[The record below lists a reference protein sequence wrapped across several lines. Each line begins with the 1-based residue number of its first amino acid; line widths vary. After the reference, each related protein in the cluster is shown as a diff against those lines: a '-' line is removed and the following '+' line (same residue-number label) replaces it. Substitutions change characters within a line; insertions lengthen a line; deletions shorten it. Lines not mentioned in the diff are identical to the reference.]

1 MLANGQEM
9 NPVSNVRHGAT
20 RSQDDAM
27 VGYFFQRPQSDP
39 DFQNYNKQSRWAL
52 GDDSVLE
59 ARGTE
64 APELETDFQA
74 LALETSHQLEIPAS
88 TKKLWSLEETGPK
101 PEDSKGLFL
110 GDQWRDPTWSTGGHG
125 NTSEHAVS
133 QPIMVQRRSGSYP
146 GSEGASMLS
155 PRSSETSGLGV
166 KMVEYVLGSSPTIKD
181 LDSRMVGRMHV
192 GPPTN
197 DPEKVKKGKEGK
209 LKDGDGRT
217 AVMQA
222 NGIMHNGIDDDK
234 VYNPVGYRGGGSS
247 RQASPSEDKGDKLS
261 KAPLDALVMGPGGG
275 GPQLEPHFEHHPMDP
290 LGPFDYPPHGLLP
303 TSMESPGMLDYASQL
318 YQQHHQQQQ
327 HQTQHQQQQQQ
338 QQHSQRGQ
346 HGGPMALVPSAQYSL
361 GQGQQQGGALGVPPP
376 TAPTPSPF
384 APPSTPY
391 LLNQDPYGAPP
402 HPLGIVTGPA
412 MMPQY
417 YGMPPWGMFPTPAAA
432 GLLQGQGGQG
442 GPPQQVPQQVQQQMQ
457 QQMQQQ
463 VQQQMLRGNGARPM
477 TPQGSGEPLSQAP
490 PGGGQYQMLAP
501 PYYDQ
506 NGSLMMG
513 NTRAVRLM
521 PPVLVNPAAPGTSA
535 PSQPGSLNGGSLRLL
550 GSGSAGA
557 TAGNGPPQ
565 GPQGSGLFSAAT
577 GGSSHP
583 FGAAGSGGYNPSAGA
598 SAFSGGF
605 ASGLGVGYGGSSSLG
620 PIGTSPAGPVGIG
633 LGGSTES
640 PRRDSL
646 ERRDGGANMLGGS
659 RGPFAA
665 TLESAYSAAAAGGP
679 LGAKG
684 SQFYGALG
692 TVAASPGPVGML
704 PQSLTP
710 PPPSLNGS
718 SSNLSLGTFGS
729 RMMSA
734 APGAEAKYLVRNGPL
749 SSVLGSSNALV
760 PARTLQR
767 NSSLE
772 KPPGRSRLLEDFR
785 NNRYPN
791 LQLRDLANH
800 IVEFSQ
806 DQHGSR
812 FIQQKLERATLA
824 EKQLVFSE
832 ILGAAY
838 NLMTDVFGNYVIQK
852 FFEFGSTEQKQ
863 ALALK
868 VKGHVLPLALQMY
881 GCRVIQ
887 KALESIS
894 PDQQKEVV
902 KELDGHVL
910 KCVKDQNGNHV
921 VQKCI
926 ECVDPSALQ
935 FIINAFQGQVFG
947 LSTHPYGCR
956 VIQRILEHCTGE
968 QTGPVLEELHQH
980 TEQLVQDQYGNY
992 VVQHVLEHGRPEDK
1006 GRIVAAVR
1014 GRVLP
1019 LSQHKFA
1026 SNVVEKCVT
1035 HASRSERALLI
1046 EEVCAYV
1053 DGPHSALYT
1062 MMKDQYANY
1071 VVQKMIEV
1079 AEPPQRKLLL
1089 HKIRPHVPS
1098 LRKYTYGKHILAK
1111 LEKHLLKSGDQ
1122 ILSSGGGQSG
1132 TSNGAL

>member
-1 MLANGQEM
+1 MLANGQDM
-9 NPVSNVRHGAT
+9 NAVASVRHGAT

-64 APELETDFQA
+64 APELETEFQA

-88 TKKLWSLEETGPK
+88 TKKLWALEETGPK
-101 PEDSKGLFL
+101 PEDSKGIFL
-110 GDQWRDPTWSTGGHG
+110 GDQWRDPTWSTGGVSSSG
-125 NTSEHAVS
+125 FPEHAVS

-146 GSEGASMLS
+146 GSDGASMLS

-181 LDSRMVGRMHV
+181 LDVRMGRMHV
-192 GPPTN
+192 GPPN
-197 DPEKVKKGKEGK
+197 VGDPDKVKKGKEGK
-209 LKDGDGRT
+209 LKDVDGRN

-222 NGIMHNGIDDDK
+222 NGIMHNGIDEDK
-234 VYNPVGYRGGGSS
+234 VYNSVGYRGGS
-247 RQASPSEDKGDKLS
+247 RQASPSEELGPKAGDKLS
-261 KAPLDALVMGPGGG
+261 KAPLESLVMSPMA
-275 GPQLEPHFEHHPMDP
+275 PTTLEAHFDHHAMGIDP
-290 LGPFDYPPHGLLP
+290 LSSFDYQPHGLLP
-303 TSMESPGMLDYASQL
+303 SMESPGMLDYSQYPL
-318 YQQHHQQQQ
+318 GP
-327 HQTQHQQQQQQ
+327 
-338 QQHSQRGQ
+338 SQ
-346 HGGPMALVPSAQYSL
+346 GPP
-361 GQGQQQGGALGVPPP
+361 QGGAGGLGVPG
-376 TAPTPSPF
+376 APTQSPF
-384 APPSTPY
+384 GPPSNPY
-391 LLNQDPYGAPP
+391 LMNQDPYGPP
-402 HPLGIVTGPA
+402 PPPLGIVTGPA

-432 GLLQGQGGQG
+432 AGLLQGQGGQG
-442 GPPQQVPQQVQQQMQ
+442 GPAPQ

-463 VQQQMLRGNGARPM
+463 VQQQMQQLQQQQQQMLRGSGARPM
-477 TPQGSGEPLSQAP
+477 TPQGGEPLSQAP
-490 PGGGQYQMLAP
+490 PGGGQYQVLAP

-506 NGSLMMG
+506 NSQLMMS

-521 PPVLVNPAAPGTSA
+521 PPVLVNPGAPGTNPS
-535 PSQPGSLNGGSLRLL
+535 SQPGSLNGGSLRLL
-550 GSGSAGA
+550 GSQGGGGGTGSG
-557 TAGNGPPQ
+557 GPQ
-565 GPQGSGLFSAAT
+565 GGPQGSGLFSAA

-583 FGAAGSGGYNPSAGA
+583 FGPSGGYNPGGGGPGA
-598 SAFSGGF
+598 SAFSGAGGF
-605 ASGLGVGYGGSSSLG
+605 ASGLGYGGPSSLG

-646 ERRDGGANMLGGS
+646 ERRDGPMLTGGAG
-659 RGPFAA
+659 RGPFATA
-665 TLESAYSAAAAGGP
+665 AALESSYSSAGAQG
-679 LGAKG
+679 KG
-684 SQFYGALG
+684 SQFYGPLG

-718 SSNLSLGTFGS
+718 SSNLSLGSFGG

-749 SSVLGSSNALV
+749 GSMLGSSSALV
-760 PARTLQR
+760 PGRTLQR

-812 FIQQKLERATLA
+812 FIQQKLERATPS

-852 FFEFGSTEQKQ
+852 FFEFGSPEQKQ

-894 PDQQKEVV
+894 TDQQKEVV

-926 ECVDPSALQ
+926 ECVDPTALQ
-935 FIINAFQGQVFG
+935 FVINAFQGQ
-947 LSTHPYGCR
+947 
-956 VIQRILEHCTGE
+956 
-968 QTGPVLEELHQH
+968 
-980 TEQLVQDQYGNY
+980 
-992 VVQHVLEHGRPEDK
+992 
-1006 GRIVAAVR
+1006 
-1014 GRVLP
+1014 
-1019 LSQHKFA
+1019 
-1026 SNVVEKCVT
+1026 
-1035 HASRSERALLI
+1035 
-1046 EEVCAYV
+1046 
-1053 DGPHSALYT
+1053 
-1062 MMKDQYANY
+1062 
-1071 VVQKMIEV
+1071 
-1079 AEPPQRKLLL
+1079 
-1089 HKIRPHVPS
+1089 
-1098 LRKYTYGKHILAK
+1098 
-1111 LEKHLLKSGDQ
+1111 
-1122 ILSSGGGQSG
+1122 
-1132 TSNGAL
+1132 